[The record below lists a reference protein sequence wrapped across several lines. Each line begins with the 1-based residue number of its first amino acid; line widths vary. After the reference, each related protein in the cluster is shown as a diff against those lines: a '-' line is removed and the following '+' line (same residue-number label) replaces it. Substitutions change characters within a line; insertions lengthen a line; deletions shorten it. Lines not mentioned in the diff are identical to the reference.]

1 MSGNESSG
9 LSHGGMGRI
18 ADSEPQRH
26 ACLSGYLL
34 GWACRLLHFP
44 PRGGGNSPA
53 HPHLSPMQG
62 NKALALPHLSVTDIS
77 SIDWEALRAAGLKVR
92 SSDWGRKADS
102 LGPQGEAD

>member
-1 MSGNESSG
+1 
-9 LSHGGMGRI
+9 
-18 ADSEPQRH
+18 
-26 ACLSGYLL
+26 
-34 GWACRLLHFP
+34 
-44 PRGGGNSPA
+44 
-53 HPHLSPMQG
+53 MQG